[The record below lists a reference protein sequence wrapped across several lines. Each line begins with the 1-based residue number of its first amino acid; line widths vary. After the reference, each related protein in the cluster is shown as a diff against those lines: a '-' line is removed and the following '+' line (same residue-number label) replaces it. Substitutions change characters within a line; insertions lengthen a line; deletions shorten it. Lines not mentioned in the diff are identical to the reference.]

1 MSDVMELDY
10 PQSRKSPRTTTVLVF
25 LAASAMILAWLVVY
39 GLTNALTAADLMA
52 GFSREA
58 DPRPQWML
66 RAFLGIFCAF
76 GMIGGLFRWLSNR
89 QLKRIDA
96 ISEGDE

>member
-58 DPRPQWML
+58 DPRPQWM
-66 RAFLGIFCAF
+66 
-76 GMIGGLFRWLSNR
+76 
-89 QLKRIDA
+89 IDA
-96 ISEGDE
+96 QGRPPVLLSFTRWPSASQPCSGRTASP